1 MKYSLAND
9 ENGTKEDNTRK
20 IHRAG
25 HRSSFRFHYNE
36 TRRKKYFKNIAY
48 KKKKKETKKRKERK
62 RRSDTGKRGDLVVTR
77 RCIIG

>member
-20 IHRAG
+20 IYRAG

-48 KKKKKETKKRKERK
+48 EKKKK
-62 RRSDTGKRGDLVVTR
+62 RRRNVKSVNVEATLEKGGISL
-77 RCIIG
+77 

>member
-20 IHRAG
+20 IYRAG

-48 KKKKKETKKRKERK
+48 EKKKKKTKKRKERK
-62 RRSDTGKRGDLVVTR
+62 WLKFDGKLFRSS
-77 RCIIG
+77 

>member
-48 KKKKKETKKRKERK
+48 EKKRDEE
-62 RRSDTGKRGDLVVTR
+62 T
-77 RCIIG
+77 

>member
-48 KKKKKETKKRKERK
+48 EKKKK
-62 RRSDTGKRGDLVVTR
+62 RRRNVKSVNVEATLEKGGISL
-77 RCIIG
+77 